1 MAGRSVV
8 NTIHTDGVVVYTI
21 AAAPTKL
28 LGIEEVGVDPN
39 VSGILNYA
47 AGDYLPSYTAVNQ
60 IEPICDYTLTD
71 LANALTLIN
80 HMTGLGIT
88 GGTDMFEMYFTRKKR
103 VGTRE
108 IGALHMKFSSKE
120 CLTYLEEITAV
131 QGQDARARF
140 RVCTIYDGT
149 NEPLLIT
156 TTVSLPTPI
165 APLIQKYKLGKVLLN
180 AVNVDG
186 VTGVTYRTGTQAA
199 VVFAGGD
206 HRPTFVAID
215 RVEPVLEIRTV
226 EVPHYSDYGIT
237 GTAGTGICTFYL
249 YKRLKNSTVELDATA
264 VHIKGTTTANFS
276 RINMGRL
283 TARNNENAEGVI
295 QLHPVAD
302 GTNLPLVLSLTSAIT

>member
-1 MAGRSVV
+1 MARSVV
-8 NTIHTDGVVVYTI
+8 NTIHTDGVVQYTI
-21 AAAPTKL
+21 SATPTKL

-47 AGDYLPSYTAVNQ
+47 AGDYLPSFTAVNQ
-60 IEPICDYTLTD
+60 IEPVCDYTLTD
-71 LANALTLIN
+71 ISNALTIIN
-80 HMTGLGIT
+80 HMSGLAIT
-88 GGTDMFEMYFTRKKR
+88 GGTDLFEMFFTKKKKL
-103 VGTRE
+103 GTRE
-108 IGALHMKFSSKE
+108 VGANHFKFHSLN
-120 CLTYLEEITAV
+120 CLTYLEEINAV

-156 TTVSLPTPI
+156 TAVSLPSAI
-165 APLIQKYKLGKVLLN
+165 SPLTQKYKLGKVLLN

-186 VTGVTYRTGTQAA
+186 VTGITYRTGIQPG

-206 HRPTFVAID
+206 HRPTFAAID
-215 RVEPVLEIRTV
+215 RVEPVLEIRTL

-237 GTAGTGICTFYL
+237 GVAGTGICTFYL
-249 YKRLKNSTVELDATA
+249 YKRLKNTTVELDATA

-283 TARNNENAEGVI
+283 TARTNENAEGVI
-295 QLHPVAD
+295 MLHPVTD
-302 GTNLPLVLSLTSAIT
+302 GTNLPVVLSFTSAVV